1 VPTNAKSDPRALVM
15 RPLVRVDGPWAPTF
29 AVKVRVKVPFHDRG
43 RDVPKPSGPDG
54 RALSD
59 RR

>member
-1 VPTNAKSDPRALVM
+1 M

-43 RDVPKPSGPDG
+43 RDVPKPSGPG
-54 RALSD
+54 AAALSD